1 MSVRHDG
8 LPVRADIC
16 TSSPPLPVSR
26 PLHRDNFMPFL
37 ACRVYFSL
45 THLLSFSLSS
55 NRYGTSA
62 ALDQPFELDHFY
74 CLISL
79 KQAPDIQRFYEFS
92 SRERVAMR
100 YGIHS

>member
-1 MSVRHDG
+1 
-8 LPVRADIC
+8 
-16 TSSPPLPVSR
+16 
-26 PLHRDNFMPFL
+26 
-37 ACRVYFSL
+37 
-45 THLLSFSLSS
+45 LSS